1 MITLNHITLK
11 EFEAL
16 ARTNKLSSDTR
27 LTVIVE
33 DEQAEVRLRRRQQ
46 TQAALQKLRGSGNGR
61 LMAVLLQE
69 RQTDQWP

>member
-1 MITLNHITLK
+1 MITLTHITLK
-11 EFEAL
+11 EFQSL
-16 ARTNKLSSDTR
+16 ARANKLSADTR

-33 DEQAEVRLRRRQQ
+33 DEQAEARLRRRQQ

-69 RQTDQWP
+69 RQADQWP